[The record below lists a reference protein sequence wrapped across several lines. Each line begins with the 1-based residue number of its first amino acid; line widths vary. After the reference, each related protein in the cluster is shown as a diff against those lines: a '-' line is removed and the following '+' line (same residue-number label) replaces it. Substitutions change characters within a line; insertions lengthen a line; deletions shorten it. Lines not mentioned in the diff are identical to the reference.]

1 MEPLQKQ
8 QQQQQQQQQQ
18 KQPHLAPLQMD
29 AREKQG
35 QQMREAQFLYAQKLV
50 TQPTL
55 LSATP
60 GRPSGSTPLGPL
72 ARVPATTTVA
82 QGFERGNVNSEPE
95 EEEGLEDEDGDDEV
109 AEVAEKETQAA
120 SKYFHVQQV
129 ARQDPR
135 VAPMSNLLPAPGLP
149 PHGQQPKED
158 HTKDASK
165 APPSVST
172 AGQPNWSLDEQ
183 LKQNGGLAWSDDA
196 DGGRGREISR
206 DFAKLYEL
214 DGDPERKEFLD
225 DLFVFMQKRGT
236 PINRIPIMAKQ
247 ILDLYML
254 YKLVTEKGG
263 LVEIINKKIWREIT
277 KGLNL
282 PTSIT
287 SAAFTLRTQYMKYLY
302 AYECEKKALSSP
314 AELQA
319 AIDGN
324 RREGRRPSYSSS
336 LFGYSPAAAAAG
348 APALLSPPK
357 IRFPILGL
365 GSSSGTNTSGPRI
378 SPATTLRKGQQ
389 GSQGR
394 KKKGRKGRQLPC
406 VQEWGFWARGSV
418 VDCSSSSSF
427 AGDGAPV
434 TTVPVPNRLAVP
446 VTLAS
451 QQAGTRT
458 ATLEQLRER
467 LESGEPAEKKAS
479 RLSEEEQRLVQQAFQ
494 RNFFSMARQLPMKI
508 RINGRAEDRAEASA
522 AALNLTTSSIGSI
535 NMSVDIDGTTYAGV
549 LFAQKPVVH
558 LLAGSAPQSLGSSA
572 SSSSS
577 SSHCSPSPTSSRGTP
592 SAEPSTSWSL

>member
-1 MEPLQKQ
+1 MEPL
-8 QQQQQQQQQQ
+8 QQQQ
-18 KQPHLAPLQMD
+18 KQPHQAPLQMD
-29 AREKQG
+29 AREKQNP
-35 QQMREAQFLYAQKLV
+35 QQTREAQFLYAPKLG

-55 LSATP
+55 LSVTP
-60 GRPSGSTPLGPL
+60 GRPSGSPVLGPL
-72 ARVPATTTVA
+72 ARVTPATPVTQVYE
-82 QGFERGNVNSEPE
+82 QSNVNSEPE
-95 EEEGLEDEDGDDEV
+95 EEEGGLEDEDGDDDV
-109 AEVAEKETQAA
+109 AEVAEKEAQAA
-120 SKYFHVQQV
+120 SRYFHVQK
-129 ARQDPR
+129 ATRQDPR
-135 VAPMSNLLPAPGLP
+135 AAPMSSLLPAPGLP
-149 PHGQQPKED
+149 PQGQQARED
-158 HTKDASK
+158 HTKDTSK
-165 APPSVST
+165 APPSIST
-172 AGQPNWSLDEQ
+172 AGQPSWNLDEQ
-183 LKQNGGLAWSDDA
+183 LKQNGALAWSDDA
-196 DGGRGREISR
+196 DGARGREISR

-336 LFGYSPAAAAAG
+336 LFGYSPAAAAAAAAAASAATAG

-357 IRFPILGL
+357 IRFSILGL
-365 GSSSGTNTSGPRI
+365 GSSSGTNASSPRI
-378 SPATTLRKGQQ
+378 SPASTLRKG
-389 GSQGR
+389 
-394 KKKGRKGRQLPC
+394 
-406 VQEWGFWARGSV
+406 
-418 VDCSSSSSF
+418 
-427 AGDGAPV
+427 DGVPV
-434 TTVPVPNRLAVP
+434 TAVPVPNRLAMP
-446 VTLAS
+446 GTLAG
-451 QQAGTRT
+451 QQAGNRT
-458 ATLEQLRER
+458 GTLDQLRER
-467 LESGEPAEKKAS
+467 LESGEPPEKKAS

-494 RNFFSMARQLPMKI
+494 RNLLSMARQLPMKM
-508 RINGRAEDRAEASA
+508 RINGREDRAETSA
-522 AALNLTTSSIGSI
+522 AALNLTTSGIGSI
-535 NMSVDIDGTTYAGV
+535 NMSVDIDGTTYTGV

-558 LLAGSAPQSLGSSA
+558 LIAGSAPQSIGGS

>member
-1 MEPLQKQ
+1 MNVFPT
-8 QQQQQQQQQQ
+8 QQ
-18 KQPHLAPLQMD
+18 KVGIH
-29 AREKQG
+29 RC
-35 QQMREAQFLYAQKLV
+35 
-50 TQPTL
+50 L
-55 LSATP
+55 LSLH
-60 GRPSGSTPLGPL
+60 GND
-72 ARVPATTTVA
+72 TTLC
-82 QGFERGNVNSEPE
+82 F
-95 EEEGLEDEDGDDEV
+95 
-109 AEVAEKETQAA
+109 
-120 SKYFHVQQV
+120 
-129 ARQDPR
+129 
-135 VAPMSNLLPAPGLP
+135 
-149 PHGQQPKED
+149 
-158 HTKDASK
+158 
-165 APPSVST
+165 
-172 AGQPNWSLDEQ
+172 SL
-183 LKQNGGLAWSDDA
+183 
-196 DGGRGREISR
+196 RTIT
-206 DFAKLYEL
+206 
-214 DGDPERKEFLD
+214 
-225 DLFVFMQKRGT
+225 GT

-336 LFGYSPAAAAAG
+336 LFGYSPAAASAAG

-365 GSSSGTNTSGPRI
+365 GSGSGTNASGPRI
-378 SPATTLRKGQQ
+378 SPATTLRKG
-389 GSQGR
+389 
-394 KKKGRKGRQLPC
+394 
-406 VQEWGFWARGSV
+406 
-418 VDCSSSSSF
+418 
-427 AGDGAPV
+427 DGVPV

-467 LESGEPAEKKAS
+467 LESGEPPEKKAS

-558 LLAGSAPQSLGSSA
+558 LIAGSAPQSIGSSA
-572 SSSSS
+572 SSSS

>member
-1 MEPLQKQ
+1 MEPLPQQPPQ
-8 QQQQQQQQQQ
+8 QQQQ
-18 KQPHLAPLQMD
+18 PPPNLTPLGMD

-35 QQMREAQFLYAQKLV
+35 QFLYAQKLV
-50 TQPTL
+50 TQTL
-55 LSATP
+55 LSATR
-60 GRPSGSTPLGPL
+60 GRPSGSPSLGPL
-72 ARVPATTTVA
+72 ARVPPATAVTRV
-82 QGFERGNVNSEPE
+82 FERSNVNSEPE
-95 EEEGLEDEDGDDEV
+95 EEKGGLEDEDGDNGT
-109 AEVAEKETQAA
+109 AEVTEKEAQAA
-120 SKYFHVQQV
+120 PKYFHGQTV
-129 ARQDPR
+129 ARQDSR
-135 VAPMSNLLPAPGLP
+135 AAPISGLLPVPGPLL
-149 PHGQQPKED
+149 HGQQAQED
-158 HTKDASK
+158 HAKDTAK
-165 APPSVST
+165 VPPSAST
-172 AGQPNWSLDEQ
+172 AGQPGWSQDEQ
-183 LKQNGGLAWSDDA
+183 LKQNGGLPCSDDA

-214 DGDPERKEFLD
+214 DSDPERKEFLD
-225 DLFVFMQKRGT
+225 DLFIFMQKRGT

-324 RREGRRPSYSSS
+324 RREGRRPGYSSS
-336 LFGYSPAAAAAG
+336 LFSYSPVATAATG
-348 APALLSPPK
+348 APALLSTPK
-357 IRFPILGL
+357 TRFPILRL
-365 GSSSGTNTSGPRI
+365 GPSGGASASSPRLA
-378 SPATTLRKGQQ
+378 PAATVRKG
-389 GSQGR
+389 
-394 KKKGRKGRQLPC
+394 
-406 VQEWGFWARGSV
+406 
-418 VDCSSSSSF
+418 
-427 AGDGAPV
+427 
-434 TTVPVPNRLAVP
+434 
-446 VTLAS
+446 
-451 QQAGTRT
+451 QQAGTRM
-458 ATLEQLRER
+458 AMLEQLRER
-467 LESGEPAEKKAS
+467 LESGEPPEKKAS

-494 RNFFSMARQLPMKI
+494 RNLFSMARQLPMKI
-508 RINGRAEDRAEASA
+508 RVNGREDRSETSA

-558 LLAGSAPQSLGSSA
+558 LLTGSVPQSTSSSA
-572 SSSSS
+572 SSSS
-577 SSHCSPSPTSSRGTP
+577 SSHCSPSPTSSQGTP

>member
-1 MEPLQKQ
+1 MEPLQP
-8 QQQQQQQQQQ
+8 QQ
-18 KQPHLAPLQMD
+18 KQQPPQQQPPPPPQPPHLAPLQMD
-29 AREKQG
+29 AREKQV
-35 QQMREAQFLYAQKLV
+35 QQMRETPFLYAQKLV
-50 TQPTL
+50 TQQTH

-60 GRPSGSTPLGPL
+60 GRPSGSPALGPL
-72 ARVPATTTVA
+72 ARVPPAPAVA
-82 QGFERGNVNSEPE
+82 RVFERSKVNSEPE
-95 EEEGLEDEDGDDEV
+95 EEEGGLEDEDGDDEV

-120 SKYFHVQQV
+120 SKYFHVQKV

-135 VAPMSNLLPAPGLP
+135 AAPVSGLLPAPGLP
-149 PHGQQPKED
+149 PHGQQAKED
-158 HTKDASK
+158 HTKDAPKTS
-165 APPSVST
+165 ASVST
-172 AGQPNWSLDEQ
+172 AGQPGWNLDEQ

-214 DGDPERKEFLD
+214 DSDPERKEFLD

-336 LFGYSPAAAAAG
+336 LFGYSPAAASAAG

-365 GSSSGTNTSGPRI
+365 GSGSGTNASGPRI
-378 SPATTLRKGQQ
+378 SPATTLRKG
-389 GSQGR
+389 
-394 KKKGRKGRQLPC
+394 
-406 VQEWGFWARGSV
+406 
-418 VDCSSSSSF
+418 
-427 AGDGAPV
+427 DGVPV

-467 LESGEPAEKKAS
+467 LESGEPPEKKAS

-558 LLAGSAPQSLGSSA
+558 LIAGSAPQSIGSSA
-572 SSSSS
+572 SSSS

>member
-1 MEPLQKQ
+1 MEPM
-8 QQQQQQQQQQ
+8 QQQQQ
-18 KQPHLAPLQMD
+18 KQSHLAPLQMD

-35 QQMREAQFLYAQKLV
+35 QPMKEAQFLYPQKLV

-60 GRPSGSTPLGPL
+60 GRPASSPALGPL
-72 ARVPATTTVA
+72 ARVSPATPVA
-82 QGFERGNVNSEPE
+82 RVFERSNVNSEPE
-95 EEEGLEDEDGDDEV
+95 EEEGGLEDEDGDDDV
-109 AEVAEKETQAA
+109 AEVAEKEAQAA
-120 SKYFHVQQV
+120 SKYFHVQKA

-135 VAPMSNLLPAPGLP
+135 AAPMSSLLPAPGLP
-149 PHGQQPKED
+149 QHGQQTKED
-158 HTKDASK
+158 LTKDASK
-165 APPSVST
+165 GPPSVSM
-172 AGQPNWSLDEQ
+172 AGQPTWNPEEQ

-225 DLFVFMQKRGT
+225 DLFIFMQKRGT

-336 LFGYSPAAAAAG
+336 LFGYSPTAATAAAAG
-348 APALLSPPK
+348 PPALLSPPK
-357 IRFPILGL
+357 IRFPVLGL
-365 GSSSGTNTSGPRI
+365 GSSSGTSASGPRL
-378 SPATTLRKGQQ
+378 SPAATLRKALAGPQT
-389 GSQGR
+389 GSR
-394 KKKGRKGRQLPC
+394 
-406 VQEWGFWARGSV
+406 VA
-418 VDCSSSSSF
+418 
-427 AGDGAPV
+427 A
-434 TTVPVPNRLAVP
+434 
-446 VTLAS
+446 
-451 QQAGTRT
+451 
-458 ATLEQLRER
+458 LEQLRER
-467 LESGEPAEKKAS
+467 LESGEPAEKKAA

-494 RNFFSMARQLPMKI
+494 RNLFSMARQLPVKI
-508 RINGRAEDRAEASA
+508 RINGRGACAAATSAPLLGWSGQEDRGEASA
-522 AALNLTTSSIGSI
+522 AALNLTPSSIGSI

-558 LLAGSAPQSLGSSA
+558 LITGPTAQSVVGSSSGGG

-577 SSHCSPSPTSSRGTP
+577 GGSHCSQSPTSSRGTP

>member
-1 MEPLQKQ
+1 MEPLQHQPPQ
-8 QQQQQQQQQQ
+8 QQ
-18 KQPHLAPLQMD
+18 PSNLAPLGMD
-29 AREKQG
+29 ARAKQG
-35 QQMREAQFLYAQKLV
+35 QQIREAQFLYTQKLV
-50 TQPTL
+50 TQTL

-60 GRPSGSTPLGPL
+60 GRPSGSPSLGPL
-72 ARVPATTTVA
+72 ARVPPATAVTRV
-82 QGFERGNVNSEPE
+82 FERSNANTEHE
-95 EEEGLEDEDGDDEV
+95 EEEGGLEDEDGDDDI
-109 AEVAEKETQAA
+109 AEVAEQEAQAA
-120 SKYFHVQQV
+120 SKYFHGQKV
-129 ARQDPR
+129 AHQDPR
-135 VAPMSNLLPAPGLP
+135 VAPESGLLPVPGLP
-149 PHGQQPKED
+149 PHGQQAQED
-158 HTKDASK
+158 HAKGAAK
-165 APPSVST
+165 APPSVSA
-172 AGQPNWSLDEQ
+172 AGQPGWKQDEQ
-183 LKQNGGLAWSDDA
+183 LKQNGGLAWSDDP
-196 DGGRGREISR
+196 DGCRGREISR

-214 DGDPERKEFLD
+214 DDDPERKEFLD
-225 DLFVFMQKRGT
+225 DLFIFMQKRGT

-336 LFGYSPAAAAAG
+336 LFGYSPTATAAATRA
-348 APALLSPPK
+348 APALLSTTK
-357 IRFPILGL
+357 IRFPVLGL
-365 GSSSGTNTSGPRI
+365 GSSSGTSASNSLI
-378 SPATTLRKGQQ
+378 SPAATLRKG
-389 GSQGR
+389 
-394 KKKGRKGRQLPC
+394 
-406 VQEWGFWARGSV
+406 
-418 VDCSSSSSF
+418 
-427 AGDGAPV
+427 DGVPV

-446 VTLAS
+446 MTLAG
-451 QQAGTRT
+451 QQAGTRI

-467 LESGEPAEKKAS
+467 LESGEPPEKKAS
-479 RLSEEEQRLVQQAFQ
+479 KLSEEEQRLVQQAFQ
-494 RNFFSMARQLPMKI
+494 RNFFSMTRQLPMKI
-508 RINGRAEDRAEASA
+508 RVNGREDRSEASA
-522 AALNLTTSSIGSI
+522 TALNLTTGSIGSI

-558 LLAGSAPQSLGSSA
+558 LIAGSAPQSINNST
-572 SSSSS
+572 SS

>member
-1 MEPLQKQ
+1 M
-8 QQQQQQQQQQ
+8 
-18 KQPHLAPLQMD
+18 
-29 AREKQG
+29 
-35 QQMREAQFLYAQKLV
+35 V
-50 TQPTL
+50 TQTL
-55 LSATP
+55 LSTTP
-60 GRPSGSTPLGPL
+60 GRPSGSPALGPL
-72 ARVPATTTVA
+72 ARVPLATAVTRV
-82 QGFERGNVNSEPE
+82 FERSNVNSEPE
-95 EEEGLEDEDGDDEV
+95 EEEGGLEDEDGDDDI
-109 AEVAEKETQAA
+109 AEVAEKEVRDAA
-120 SKYFHVQQV
+120 KYFHVQKV
-129 ARQDPR
+129 AHQDPR
-135 VAPMSNLLPAPGLP
+135 VAPISGLLPAPGLP
-149 PHGQQPKED
+149 PQGQQAQED
-158 HTKDASK
+158 HTKDAAK
-165 APPSVST
+165 APPSVSA
-172 AGQPNWSLDEQ
+172 AGQAGWNLDEQ

-336 LFGYSPAAAAAG
+336 LFGYSPAAAAAAATG

-365 GSSSGTNTSGPRI
+365 GSSSGTSTSSPRI
-378 SPATTLRKGQQ
+378 SSATTLRKG
-389 GSQGR
+389 
-394 KKKGRKGRQLPC
+394 
-406 VQEWGFWARGSV
+406 
-418 VDCSSSSSF
+418 
-427 AGDGAPV
+427 DGVPV

-451 QQAGTRT
+451 QQAGTRS

-467 LESGEPAEKKAS
+467 LESGEPPEKKTS

-508 RINGRAEDRAEASA
+508 RVNGREDRSEASA
-522 AALNLTTSSIGSI
+522 TALNLTTGSIGSI

-558 LLAGSAPQSLGSSA
+558 LIAGSAPQSIGSSA

>member
-1 MEPLQKQ
+1 MEPLHP
-8 QQQQQQQQQQ
+8 QQ
-18 KQPHLAPLQMD
+18 KQPPPPQPPHLAPLQMD

-35 QQMREAQFLYAQKLV
+35 QQMRETPFLYTQKLV
-50 TQPTL
+50 TQQTH

-60 GRPSGSTPLGPL
+60 GRPSGSPALGPS
-72 ARVPATTTVA
+72 ARVPPATAGARV
-82 QGFERGNVNSEPE
+82 FERSKVNSEPE
-95 EEEGLEDEDGDDEV
+95 EEEGGLEGEDGDDEV
-109 AEVAEKETQAA
+109 AEVPEKQTQAA
-120 SKYFHVQQV
+120 SKYFHVQKV

-135 VAPMSNLLPAPGLP
+135 AAPLPGLLPAPGLA
-149 PHGQQPKED
+149 PHGQQAKED

-165 APPSVST
+165 TSASVSA
-172 AGQPNWSLDEQ
+172 AGQPGWNLDEQ

-214 DGDPERKEFLD
+214 DSDPERKEFLD

-336 LFGYSPAAAAAG
+336 LFGYSPTTAAG

-357 IRFPILGL
+357 IRFPILAPRVQGAGRRVGCGL
-365 GSSSGTNTSGPRI
+365 R
-378 SPATTLRKGQQ
+378 PALVPL
-389 GSQGR
+389 S
-394 KKKGRKGRQLPC
+394 
-406 VQEWGFWARGSV
+406 
-418 VDCSSSSSF
+418 
-427 AGDGAPV
+427 GDGVPV

-446 VTLAS
+446 VTLAG
-451 QQAGTRT
+451 QQASTRT

-467 LESGEPAEKKAS
+467 LESGEPPEKKVS

-494 RNFFSMARQLPMKI
+494 RNLFNMHQAPAPLRVGSP
-508 RINGRAEDRAEASA
+508 EDRAEASA
-522 AALNLTTSSIGSI
+522 AALNLTTSSVGSI
-535 NMSVDIDGTTYAGV
+535 SMSVDIDGTTYAGV
-549 LFAQKPVVH
+549 LFAQKPAVH
-558 LLAGSAPQSLGSSA
+558 LITGSAPQSLGSS

>member
-1 MEPLQKQ
+1 MEPLARQKQ
-8 QQQQQQQQQQ
+8 PRQPPPQQA
-18 KQPHLAPLQMD
+18 PHLAPLQMD

-35 QQMREAQFLYAQKLV
+35 QQMREAPFLYAQKLV
-50 TQPTL
+50 AQQTL
-55 LSATP
+55 LSVPP
-60 GRPSGSTPLGPL
+60 GRPSGSPTLGPL
-72 ARVPATTTVA
+72 ARGPPATAVA
-82 QGFERGNVNSEPE
+82 RVFEQSNVNSEPE
-95 EEEGLEDEDGDDEV
+95 EEEGGLEDEDGDDEV
-109 AEVAEKETQAA
+109 AEVAEKEAQAA
-120 SKYFHVQQV
+120 SKYFHVQKV

-135 VAPMSNLLPAPGLP
+135 AVPGSGLLPAPALP
-149 PHGQQPKED
+149 LRGQQAKED

-172 AGQPNWSLDEQ
+172 AGQPSWNLDEQ

-214 DGDPERKEFLD
+214 DSDPERKEFLD
-225 DLFVFMQKRGT
+225 DLFVFMQKRGECAVYSVFQLRT

-336 LFGYSPAAAAAG
+336 LLGYSPAAAAAATAG

-365 GSSSGTNTSGPRI
+365 GSSSGANASSPRI
-378 SPATTLRKGQQ
+378 SPAATLRKG
-389 GSQGR
+389 
-394 KKKGRKGRQLPC
+394 
-406 VQEWGFWARGSV
+406 
-418 VDCSSSSSF
+418 
-427 AGDGAPV
+427 DGVPV

-446 VTLAS
+446 VSLAG

-467 LESGEPAEKKAS
+467 LESGEPPEKKAP

-494 RNFFSMARQLPMKI
+494 RSLFTMARQLPMKI
-508 RINGRAEDRAEASA
+508 RINGRAEDRSEASA
-522 AALNLTTSSIGSI
+522 AALNLATGSIGSI

-549 LFAQKPVVH
+549 
-558 LLAGSAPQSLGSSA
+558 SSF
-572 SSSSS
+572 
-577 SSHCSPSPTSSRGTP
+577 RNNKDRRRK
-592 SAEPSTSWSL
+592 L

>member
-1 MEPLQKQ
+1 MEPLQQ
-8 QQQQQQQQQQ
+8 QQQQQQKRQQQQQQQ

-72 ARVPATTTVA
+72 ARVPPTTAVA
-82 QGFERGNVNSEPE
+82 QVFERGNMNSEPE
-95 EEEGLEDEDGDDEV
+95 EEDGGLEDEDGDDEV

-120 SKYFHVQQV
+120 SKYFHVQKV

-149 PHGQQPKED
+149 PHGQQAKED

-165 APPSVST
+165 SSPSVST
-172 AGQPNWSLDEQ
+172 AGQPNWNLDEQ

-336 LFGYSPAAAAAG
+336 LFGYSPAAATAAAAAG

-365 GSSSGTNTSGPRI
+365 GSSSGTNTSSPRI
-378 SPATTLRKGQQ
+378 SPATTLRK
-389 GSQGR
+389 
-394 KKKGRKGRQLPC
+394 
-406 VQEWGFWARGSV
+406 
-418 VDCSSSSSF
+418 
-427 AGDGAPV
+427 GDGAPV

-458 ATLEQLRER
+458 AALEQLRER

-508 RINGRAEDRAEASA
+508 RINGREDRAEASS

-558 LLAGSAPQSLGSSA
+558 LITGSAPQSLGSSA
-572 SSSSS
+572 SSSS

>member
-1 MEPLQKQ
+1 MEPLQP
-8 QQQQQQQQQQ
+8 QQ
-18 KQPHLAPLQMD
+18 KQQPPPQQPPPPPQPPHLAPLQMD
-29 AREKQG
+29 AREKQV
-35 QQMREAQFLYAQKLV
+35 QQMRETPFLYAQKLV
-50 TQPTL
+50 TQQTH

-60 GRPSGSTPLGPL
+60 GRPSGSPALGPL
-72 ARVPATTTVA
+72 ARVPPAPAVA
-82 QGFERGNVNSEPE
+82 RVFERSKVNSEPVKE
-95 EEEGLEDEDGDDEV
+95 EGGLEDEGGDDEV

-120 SKYFHVQQV
+120 SKYFHVQKV

-135 VAPMSNLLPAPGLP
+135 AAPVSGLLPAPELP
-149 PHGQQPKED
+149 PHGQQAKED
-158 HTKDASK
+158 HTKDAPK
-165 APPSVST
+165 ASASVST
-172 AGQPNWSLDEQ
+172 AGQPGWNLDER

-214 DGDPERKEFLD
+214 DSDPERKEFLD

-336 LFGYSPAAAAAG
+336 LFGYSPAAASAAG

-365 GSSSGTNTSGPRI
+365 GSGSGTNASGPRI
-378 SPATTLRKGQQ
+378 SPATTLRKG
-389 GSQGR
+389 
-394 KKKGRKGRQLPC
+394 
-406 VQEWGFWARGSV
+406 
-418 VDCSSSSSF
+418 
-427 AGDGAPV
+427 DGVPV

-467 LESGEPAEKKAS
+467 LESGEPPEKKAS

-522 AALNLTTSSIGSI
+522 AAVNLTTSSIGSI

-558 LLAGSAPQSLGSSA
+558 LIAGSAPQSIGSSA
-572 SSSSS
+572 SSSS

>member
-1 MEPLQKQ
+1 M
-8 QQQQQQQQQQ
+8 
-18 KQPHLAPLQMD
+18 
-29 AREKQG
+29 
-35 QQMREAQFLYAQKLV
+35 
-50 TQPTL
+50 
-55 LSATP
+55 
-60 GRPSGSTPLGPL
+60 
-72 ARVPATTTVA
+72 
-82 QGFERGNVNSEPE
+82 
-95 EEEGLEDEDGDDEV
+95 
-109 AEVAEKETQAA
+109 
-120 SKYFHVQQV
+120 
-129 ARQDPR
+129 
-135 VAPMSNLLPAPGLP
+135 
-149 PHGQQPKED
+149 
-158 HTKDASK
+158 
-165 APPSVST
+165 
-172 AGQPNWSLDEQ
+172 
-183 LKQNGGLAWSDDA
+183 AWSDDA

-214 DGDPERKEFLD
+214 DSDPERKEFLD

-336 LFGYSPAAAAAG
+336 LFGYSPAGASHAATAAAVTG

-365 GSSSGTNTSGPRI
+365 GSSSGTNASGPRI
-378 SPATTLRKGQQ
+378 SPATTLRKG
-389 GSQGR
+389 
-394 KKKGRKGRQLPC
+394 
-406 VQEWGFWARGSV
+406 
-418 VDCSSSSSF
+418 
-427 AGDGAPV
+427 DGVPV
-434 TTVPVPNRLAVP
+434 TTMPVPNRLAVP

-467 LESGEPAEKKAS
+467 LESGEPPEKKAS

-508 RINGRAEDRAEASA
+508 RINGREDRAEASA

-558 LLAGSAPQSLGSSA
+558 LIAGSATQSIGSSA
-572 SSSSS
+572 SSSSG
-577 SSHCSPSPTSSRGTP
+577 SHCSPSPTSSRGTP

>member
-1 MEPLQKQ
+1 MEPL

-35 QQMREAQFLYAQKLV
+35 QQLREAQLLHAPKLV
-50 TQPTL
+50 TQPAL

-72 ARVPATTTVA
+72 ARVPATTAVA

-95 EEEGLEDEDGDDEV
+95 EEEGGLEDQDGDDEV
-109 AEVAEKETQAA
+109 AGVAEKETQAA
-120 SKYFHVQQV
+120 SKYFHVQQA

-135 VAPMSNLLPAPGLP
+135 AAPMSNLLPAPGLP

-336 LFGYSPAAAAAG
+336 LFGYSPAAATAAAAAG

-365 GSSSGTNTSGPRI
+365 GSSSGTNTSSPRI
-378 SPATTLRKGQQ
+378 SPATTLRK
-389 GSQGR
+389 
-394 KKKGRKGRQLPC
+394 
-406 VQEWGFWARGSV
+406 
-418 VDCSSSSSF
+418 
-427 AGDGAPV
+427 GDGAPV

-451 QQAGTRT
+451 QQAGPRT

-508 RINGRAEDRAEASA
+508 RINGREDRAEASA

-577 SSHCSPSPTSSRGTP
+577 SHCSPSPTSSRGTP